1 MKYLIAILLILAN
14 GISGLAQTEVK
25 GNVAEAISGKAIA
38 GANVMVK
45 DPKGKLVG
53 FSSSDEKGNF
63 LIKIKRTLRQRHNQ
77 CHYPWLQAIFRN
89 HQT

>member
-14 GISGLAQTEVK
+14 CISGLSQTEIK

-45 DPKGKLVG
+45 DP
-53 FSSSDEKGNF
+53 
-63 LIKIKRTLRQRHNQ
+63 
-77 CHYPWLQAIFRN
+77 
-89 HQT
+89 